1 MVEMAPARFNSHAGF
16 LMGDYGDG
24 DMMNR
29 AALQE
34 VIEEF
39 VGEVQGAKAI
49 TGLFWER
56 PQRPEGWRIP
66 FNPL

>member
-24 DMMNR
+24 DMLNR

-39 VGEVQGAKAI
+39 VGEV
-49 TGLFWER
+49 
-56 PQRPEGWRIP
+56 
-66 FNPL
+66 